1 MPPARRLLVGFAAA
15 CVLGAL
21 PAMALAAGIDAA
33 PGALTAWLTA
43 NMAPVMFVTLVALL
57 ILGYPVAFTLAGVG
71 LIFAVIGI
79 SLGLFRPD
87 FLHALPERV
96 LGVMNSE
103 ILLAIPFFTFMGM
116 ILERSGLAEDL
127 LDTMGQL
134 FGPLRG
140 GLGYAVIF
148 VGALL
153 AAMTGVVAA
162 SVISMGLISLPI
174 MMRYGYDRPLAA
186 GVIAASGT
194 LAQVIPPGIV
204 LIVLADQLN
213 VSVIDI
219 FAAALRPALL
229 LAALYA
235 VYVFGVSIV
244 KPEAA
249 PAVPVQLR
257 AAQLARRVPIAMLPP
272 LALILLVL
280 GSIFLGV
287 ATPSEGGAMGASGA
301 LLLAVA
307 KGRFSGDLLRQ
318 ATLRSA
324 RLTSF
329 AIFIL
334 IGSRVFSL
342 TFFGV
347 NGHKW
352 VEGLLI
358 GLPGGATG
366 FLLFINALIFVLAF
380 FLEFFEIA
388 FILVPL
394 IASAAIKL
402 GIDLVWLAVLIGV
415 NVQTSFMHP
424 PFGYSL
430 FYLRSVAPEQP
441 YRDRVTGK
449 MIAPLTTGEIYWGA
463 VPFVFLQLLMVI
475 AIIALP
481 GLVSRGDKAARSV
494 PGQSQQ
500 ERIDSLDKE
509 FGPAGLPE
517 LK

>member
-1 MPPARRLLVGFAAA
+1 M
-15 CVLGAL
+15 
-21 PAMALAAGIDAA
+21 AAG
-33 PGALTAWLTA
+33 PEGTAQPFATWLST
-43 NMAPVMFVTLVALL
+43 NMAPVMFVALVTLL
-57 ILGYPVAFTLAGVG
+57 IAGYPVAFTLAGVG
-71 LIFAVIGI
+71 LLFAVIGI

-87 FLHALPERV
+87 FLNALPERV

-127 LDTMGQL
+127 LETMGQL
-134 FGPLRG
+134 FGPVRG

-174 MMRYGYDRPLAA
+174 MMRHGYDRPLAA
-186 GVIAASGT
+186 GVITASGT

-204 LIVLADQLN
+204 LIVLADQLS

-219 FAAALRPALL
+219 FAAALRPAAL
-229 LAALYA
+229 LALLYALY
-235 VYVFGVSIV
+235 VFAVSIV
-244 KPEAA
+244 KPSAM
-249 PAVPVQLR
+249 PAVPAKISGAR
-257 AAQLARRVPIAMLPP
+257 LARRVLLAMLPP
-272 LALILLVL
+272 LALMLLVL
-280 GSIFLGV
+280 GTIFFGV
-287 ATPSEGGAMGASGA
+287 ATPTEGGAMGAGGA
-301 LLLAVA
+301 LLLALA
-307 KGRFSGDLLRQ
+307 KRRLSLGLLRQ
-318 ATLRSA
+318 ATQRTA
-324 RLTSF
+324 RLASF

-358 GLPGGATG
+358 ALPGGATG
-366 FLLFINALIFVLAF
+366 FLLFVNALIFVLAF

-394 IASAAIKL
+394 IASAAVKL

-415 NVQTSFMHP
+415 NIQTSFMHP

-430 FYLRSVAPEQP
+430 FYLRSVAPEEP

-449 MIAPLTTGEIYWGA
+449 IIAPLTTLDIYWGA
-463 VPFVFLQLLMVI
+463 VPFVILQVVMVI
-475 AIIALP
+475 AIIAWP
-481 GLVSRGDKAARSV
+481 GLVSRGGEVTRPAAE
-494 PGQSQQ
+494 GQSQQ
-500 ERIDSLDKE
+500 ERIDRLDQE
-509 FGPAGLPE
+509 FGPAALPQR
-517 LK
+517 